1 MEYLVL
7 GPSSMGMFGFIGSL
21 KKHENKLEN
30 IKEISGSSAGAIL
43 GACLALEIPLD
54 DVLRKFMK
62 IDIESLSKYKLRT
75 FFRNYGLVDMEPV
88 REALVSVFG
97 SDVKFRDLKKKLHVS
112 AYNLNRG
119 RTEYFSN
126 DTNPD
131 MCVVDAVCMSM
142 SVPFIAATRQYD
154 GNVYLD
160 GGTKEDIPIT
170 PFLGKPYHKVLSF
183 KLKVRERYIE
193 KINSFNL
200 FISTLLG
207 SILNLRADIDTTR
220 LCKTIYVSTGDY
232 NLFKFDMSHDDK
244 LRMFFLGFNE

>member
-7 GPSSMGMFGFIGSL
+7 GPASMGMFGFIGSL
-21 KKHENKLEN
+21 KKHENELKN

-43 GACLALEIPLD
+43 GACIALEIPLD
-54 DVLRKFMK
+54 DVLGKFMK
-62 IDIESLSKYKLRT
+62 IDIEGLSKYKLRS
-75 FFRNYGLVDMEPV
+75 FFQNYGLVDMEPV

-97 SDVKFRDLKKKLHVS
+97 SDVKFRDLKKKLHIS

-119 RTEYFSN
+119 RTEYFSS

-170 PFLGKPYHKVLSF
+170 PFLGKPYHKVLCF

-193 KINSFNL
+193 NINSFNI

-207 SILNLRADIDTTR
+207 SVLNLRSEIDTTR
-220 LCKTIYVSTGDY
+220 LCKTILVSTGDY

>member
-7 GPSSMGMFGFIGSL
+7 GPSSMGLFSFIGSL
-21 KKHENKLEN
+21 KKHKNKLKN

-54 DVLRKFMK
+54 DVLGKFLE
-62 IDIESLSKYKLRT
+62 IDIERLSKYKLRT

-88 REALVSVFG
+88 RRALVGVFG
-97 SDVKFRDLKKKLHVS
+97 SDIKFKDLKKKLHIS

-119 RTEYFSN
+119 RTEYFSS
-126 DTNPD
+126 DVTPD

-142 SVPFIAATRQYD
+142 SVPFIAATKQYD

-160 GGTKEDIPIT
+160 GGTKEDVPIT
-170 PFLGKPYHKVLSF
+170 PFLGKPYHKVLCF
-183 KLKVRERYIE
+183 KLRVRERYID
-193 KINSFNL
+193 KIDSFNT
-200 FISTLLG
+200 FITTLLG
-207 SILNLRADIDTTR
+207 SVLSLRENIDTER
-220 LCKTIYVSTGDY
+220 LCKTILVSTGDY

-244 LRMFFLGFNE
+244 LRMFFLGFND

>member
-75 FFRNYGLVDMEPV
+75 FFRNYGLVDMGPV

-119 RTEYFSN
+119 RTEYFSS